1 MRALVISAKY
11 RLQWAP
17 SWEELSLA
25 DSRSHNP
32 FQFGSKSFLAHG
44 AEKFLFEQKVLGS
57 VKNVAKK
64 PKEEL
69 IKAYEK
75 MFEEGAFKVHFSQNN
90 IFSQNHRA
98 RMRTLS

>member
-1 MRALVISAKY
+1 LT
-11 RLQWAP
+11 
-17 SWEELSLA
+17 LA
-25 DSRSHNP
+25 DSSSHKNKP
-32 FQFGSKSFLAHG
+32 FQFGSNPFLAQG

-90 IFSQNHRA
+90 IFSQKMTGLGSR
-98 RMRTLS
+98 R

>member
-1 MRALVISAKY
+1 MT
-11 RLQWAP
+11 
-17 SWEELSLA
+17 LA
-25 DSRSHNP
+25 DSSSHKNKP
-32 FQFGSKSFLAHG
+32 FQFVSNPFLAQG

-75 MFEEGAFKVHFSQNN
+75 MFEEGAFKVHLGKKIISHLMTGLG
-90 IFSQNHRA
+90 SR
-98 RMRTLS
+98 R